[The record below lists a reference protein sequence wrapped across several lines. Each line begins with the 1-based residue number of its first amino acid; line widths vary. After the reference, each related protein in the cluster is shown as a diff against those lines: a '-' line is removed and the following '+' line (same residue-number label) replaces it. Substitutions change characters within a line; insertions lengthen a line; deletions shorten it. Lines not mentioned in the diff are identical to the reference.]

1 MRPVV
6 TVNTDRARRILNTV
20 GKSFTKANRR
30 TVARGA
36 AKILQDDM
44 RAGSGGVV
52 PQYGGEKKKGARAK
66 YHYFESGGFYLKIK
80 AGNLRKSHKMFTFRR
95 SGLMW
100 VGAKYGYAKGGGH
113 DGDPQI
119 IGETYRTSDGFYDKM
134 YIANT
139 GKKYHERAL
148 ARKSNDITRRLTSD
162 ANSWLSKVVKK
173 ANATP

>member
-44 RAGSGGVV
+44 RQGSGGEV
-52 PQYGGEKKKGARAK
+52 PIYKKGK
-66 YHYFESGGFYLKIK
+66 YHYFSRGSSYNIKIR
-80 AGNLRKSHKMFTFRR
+80 AGNLRKAHKMFTFRR

-100 VGAKYGYAKGGGH
+100 VGAQYGKAKNGMT
-113 DGDPQI
+113 
-119 IGETYRTSDGFYDKM
+119 IGETYRTADGFYDKM
-134 YIANT
+134 YIAKT

-148 ARKSNDITRRLTSD
+148 ARKSNDITRKLVTD

>member
-44 RAGSGGVV
+44 RQGSGGVV
-52 PQYGGEKKKGARAK
+52 PQYKRKW
-66 YHYFESGGFYLKIK
+66 HWFTSNNFYLKIK
-80 AGNLRKSHKMFTFRR
+80 RGNLRKAHKMFTFRM

-100 VGAKYGYAKGGGH
+100 VGAKYGVAQQGH

-119 IGETYRTSDGFYDKM
+119 LGETYRTSDGFYDKM

-139 GKKYHERAL
+139 GNKYHERAL
-148 ARKSNDITRRLTSD
+148 ARKSNDITRKLVTD

-173 ANATP
+173 VNATP